1 MKQLGLRTLKRR
13 RVKEQHQNCEFRFS
27 FFEFRFSTVYFRF
40 SDFQLPITKLL
51 GGQRSAR

>member
-13 RVKEQHQNCEFRFS
+13 RVKEQHQHCEFRFS
-27 FFEFRFSTVYFRF
+27 FFEFRF